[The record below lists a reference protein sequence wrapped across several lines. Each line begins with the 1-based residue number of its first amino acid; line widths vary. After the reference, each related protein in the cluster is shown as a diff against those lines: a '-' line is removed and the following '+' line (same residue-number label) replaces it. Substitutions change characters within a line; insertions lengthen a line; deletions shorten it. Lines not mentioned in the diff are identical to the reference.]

1 MGIES
6 IELILR
12 KKKKLTSYYRF
23 STSNGK
29 VRNLRKISISHIY
42 RAKYENNIFCL
53 VFSLFLA
60 QLDYCRDLSLQIYHL
75 CCQHETLLYFVIR
88 FQKQFFNETTI
99 KTIYITFLPFLLNFG
114 PYFEPFLTYMDYCRD
129 LSFPIYHLGC
139 QLETLLYFVFRFS
152 KQFFQ

>member
-12 KKKKLTSYYRF
+12 KKKKITSYYRF

-99 KTIYITFLPFLLNFG
+99 KTIYITFFTFFLKNWAI
-114 PYFEPFLTYMDYCRD
+114 FLTIFNLDGLLQRSVIPNI
-129 LSFPIYHLGC
+129 LSR
-139 QLETLLYFVFRFS
+139 LLA
-152 KQFFQ
+152 